1 MDKKYRI
8 LVICAAIL
16 FLCFVGTASAKTW
29 YVDDDGGANF
39 TRIQDAITAA
49 RDGDTIIVRDGTYN
63 ENVDVNVDN
72 LTIQSENGSANCIVQ
87 AANSNDHVFEVTTG
101 YVNISGFTVKGATA
115 ADWIAGIYL
124 DNADHCAI
132 TNNICT
138 DNNFGIHLYLSGSNV
153 IENNICNLNNHTGIK
168 VLWFSSSNIL
178 TNNTCSLN
186 SLHGIDLF
194 ASDSNTLSN
203 NTCDSNNVYGIF
215 LFSSE
220 SNTLTNN
227 NNSNN
232 KYGIC
237 LSDSNDN
244 TLTNNTMSNNNYNF
258 GVNGISS
265 GCYINNI
272 DTSNKV
278 DGKPIFY
285 LVNQNNV
292 VLDAS
297 TNAGFVGVVNSVN
310 VTVKDLT
317 LTNNG
322 QGVLF
327 ASATNSNIENVKAS
341 NNEGG
346 IYLVC
351 SRSNILRKNSM
362 SNNKYN
368 FHVSGGYL
376 DYYIHDIDTS
386 NKINGKPMYY
396 LVDQN
401 NVVINASKNAGY
413 VGVVNSTNITIKDL
427 TLTNNYQGVFFA
439 YTTNL
444 NIENINASNNERGIS
459 LFYSSNSILT
469 NNTCSN
475 NDYGGIH
482 LFYTSN
488 NTIENNTCNS
498 NYDGIS
504 LWYSCNNS
512 LLKNNNCSNN
522 TRGGINHW
530 ESSNNTLTNN
540 NCLDNG
546 DGIYFWVSS
555 NNTLTNNNCSDND
568 DGIHLIASS
577 NNTLTGN
584 NCSNNHFGIFL
595 ADTSNNN
602 TLTNNNCLDNDDGIH
617 LGSWSEGASNNHLT
631 SNNCSNN
638 ECGIGL
644 CESSNNNTL
653 TNNIVSNNSAYGIHL
668 YLPSPY
674 FPPYSPISNNTFTG
688 NTVSNNRYG
697 ICLNDSYNNIVYLN
711 NFMNN
716 DDNVYSEDSTNIWNS
731 TKRITCIYNGSTHIN
746 YLGNYWDDYKEKYPD
761 AEEIDRSGIWNM
773 SYSINSD
780 NDTYPL
786 VEPFENYFAP
796 TENIFDTGSSKN
808 PYPSIFGTHNGT
820 ITPNKTITVHELY
833 TYPCPGTGGHT
844 EYAKIY
850 NDSLSVET
858 LPWEGYKGDWH
869 NISFNQSF
877 FTLVKNKT
885 YNYTI
890 VTVSYPQIHH
900 TDELEVASGT
910 GTITCDKFVDA
921 NGRKY
926 NNWIPAIKFFC

>member
-1 MDKKYRI
+1 MDKKYGI
-8 LVICAAIL
+8 LIIYAAIL
-16 FLCFVGTASAKTW
+16 FLGFIGTASAKTW
-29 YVDDDGGANF
+29 YVDDSGEANF

-49 RDGDTIIVRDGTYN
+49 STGDTIIVKDGNYI
-63 ENVDVNVDN
+63 ENVNVNKS
-72 LTIQSENGSANCIVQ
+72 LIIQSENGSDLTVVQ
-87 AANSNDHVFEVTTG
+87 AVSPCNHVFEVTAD

-115 ADWIAGIYL
+115 VDWIAGIYL

-132 TNNICT
+132 TNNTCS
-138 DNNFGIHLYLSGSNV
+138 NNNHGIHLYHSGSNV
-153 IENNICNLNNHTGIK
+153 IENNICNFNNHSGI
-168 VLWFSSSNIL
+168 LDWYSSNNIL
-178 TNNTCSLN
+178 TNNTCN
-186 SLHGIDLF
+186 FNNLHGIDLF
-194 ASDSNTLSN
+194 ASESNTLSN
-203 NTCDSNNVYGIF
+203 NNCNSNNVYGTF
-215 LFSSE
+215 LFYSD

-232 KYGIC
+232 KYGII
-237 LSDSNDN
+237 LRDSSNN
-244 TLTNNTMSNNNYNF
+244 TLTNNTMCNNSYNF
-258 GVNGISS
+258 DVDCVFI

-272 DTSNKV
+272 GTSNKV
-278 DGKPIFY
+278 DGKPIYY

-292 VLDAS
+292 VIDAA
-297 TNAGFVGVVNSVN
+297 TNAGFVSVVNSVN

-327 ASATNSNIENVKAS
+327 VSTTSSNIVNVNAS
-341 NNEGG
+341 NNENG
-346 IYLVC
+346 IYLA
-351 SRSNILRKNSM
+351 RSSDNILRNNTM
-362 SNNKYN
+362 TNNKYN
-368 FHVSGGYL
+368 FHVSGGCL
-376 DYYIHDIDTS
+376 VYYIHDIDTS
-386 NKINGKPMYY
+386 NKIDGKPMYY

-401 NVVINASKNAGY
+401 NVVINASTNAGY
-413 VGVVNSTNITIKDL
+413 VGVVNSTNITVKDL
-427 TLTNNYQGVFFA
+427 ALTNNYQGAFFA

-444 NIENINASNNERGIS
+444 NVENINASNNERGIS
-459 LFYSSNSILT
+459 LFYSGNSILI

-475 NDYGGIH
+475 NDFDGIN
-482 LFYTSN
+482 LFYSSN

-540 NCLDNG
+540 NCIDNG

-568 DGIHLIASS
+568 YGIHLIASN
-577 NNTLTGN
+577 NNTLTNN

-617 LGSWSEGASNNHLT
+617 LGSWSGGASNNHLA

-674 FPPYSPISNNTFTG
+674 FPPYSPINNNTFTG

-697 ICLNDSYNNIVYLN
+697 ICLNDSYNNLICLN
-711 NFMNN
+711 NFI
-716 DDNVYSEDSTNIWNS
+716 DNTYDIDSYNSTNIWNS
-731 TKRITCIYNGSTHIN
+731 TEKINYTYNGSTYTN
-746 YLGNYWDDYKEKYPD
+746 YLGNYWNDYKEKYPE
-761 AEEIDRSGIWNM
+761 AEEINECGIWNM
-773 SYSINSD
+773 PYSIDSD
-780 NDTYPL
+780 ADNYPL
-786 VEPFENYFAP
+786 VKPWGNYFEP
-796 TENIFDTGSSKN
+796 PENIFDTGKPAN
-808 PYPSIFGTHNGT
+808 PYPSIMGIHNGIIKPNVT
-820 ITPNKTITVHELY
+820 IEVSKLY
-833 TYPCPGTGGHT
+833 TYPCAGTGGHT
-844 EYAKIY
+844 EYARIW
-850 NDSLSVET
+850 NDTWAGKEAH
-858 LPWEGYKGDWH
+858 WEGYKGDWH
-869 NISFNQSF
+869 NITFDEP
-877 FTLVKNKT
+877 FTLFAERT
-885 YNYTI
+885 YYYEIRTG
-890 VTVSYPQIHH
+890 SYPQIHH
-900 TDELEVASGT
+900 TPKLPTASGW
-910 GTITCDKFVDA
+910 INCSEFVDA
-921 NGRKY
+921 NGRIYKG
-926 NNWIPAIKFFC
+926 WIPAIRLWRE